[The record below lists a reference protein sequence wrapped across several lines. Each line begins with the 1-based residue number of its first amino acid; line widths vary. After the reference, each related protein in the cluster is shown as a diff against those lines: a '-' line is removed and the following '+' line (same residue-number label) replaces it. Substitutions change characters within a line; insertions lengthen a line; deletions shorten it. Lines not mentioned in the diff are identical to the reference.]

1 MNGCDGVTGTSARC
15 GRLCHNSIGESIM
28 SSEPKREF
36 WIITLTTLAAAPLVG
51 GLGFAAVT
59 GLIGM

>member
-1 MNGCDGVTGTSARC
+1 MWTRSN
-15 GRLCHNSIGESIM
+15 
-28 SSEPKREF
+28 REF
-36 WIITLTTLAAAPLVG
+36 WIITLTTLAAAPLLG

>member
-1 MNGCDGVTGTSARC
+1 MKNE
-15 GRLCHNSIGESIM
+15 I
-28 SSEPKREF
+28 SSEF
-36 WIITLTTLAAAPLVG
+36 WIIAITVMAAAPVVG